1 MVEKLKS
8 TTPWTS
14 RGTCKTDG
22 LVKQGLSCYS
32 DLYHLQNVN
41 EFLIQKDPSARRRRN
56 YLVKKMYVLENDLKL
71 KWMMKRRTPWMIF
84 KVMMLFNNLPK
95 METMELHL

>member
-1 MVEKLKS
+1 M
-8 TTPWTS
+8 
-14 RGTCKTDG
+14 
-22 LVKQGLSCYS
+22 
-32 DLYHLQNVN
+32 
-41 EFLIQKDPSARRRRN
+41 
-56 YLVKKMYVLENDLKL
+56 KKMYVLENDLKL